1 MADIKDLAALN
12 TAPRTGWQPGIEW
25 DGKSGH
31 VTTYP
36 LSDGESLT
44 DDTWDHVLEKF
55 GLDPSKYMI
64 DGAVK
69 HSAWDV
75 PGHGVQHSYRAR
87 IVERPERSFDTNELI
102 ERIHRGVDSFDSDAG
117 GDGEW
122 RTLQIS
128 DTHIGKGAIDG
139 GDSAGISER
148 WQKSVLAALGDKT
161 YRGIHIAFLGDLIEA
176 YVSQGGANISGSDLT
191 LTEQLRIARHLVTWT
206 IIEALNRAP
215 EVIVSATAGNHGQTT
230 RVQNVPHTDSFD
242 LDIVSAV
249 QQTFGLTGHAGRI
262 TWYYPDEGAAHV
274 THRVGDTIFTCAHGH
289 LFKGKMAG
297 AEKWWQGMTI
307 NGREPGAAH
316 ILLAGHFHSMQVAN
330 FTRDK
335 WIMFGPS
342 LENESRW
349 FAEQTGATS
358 LPGILSFTT
367 AHGVPRNI
375 GVF

>member
-191 LTEQLRIARHLVTWT
+191 LTEQQA
-206 IIEALNRAP
+206 
-215 EVIVSATAGNHGQTT
+215 
-230 RVQNVPHTDSFD
+230 
-242 LDIVSAV
+242 
-249 QQTFGLTGHAGRI
+249 FGLTGHAGRI